1 MSHTLTFPGDSAP
14 AYPSVALT
22 LPDDW
27 HALSVS
33 GAVLAAG
40 KTVPAGEFRP
50 NVVVALSRFGADYT
64 LETAI
69 AAVIARVE
77 SIDGVVELGRD
88 STPLLGREGFRIE
101 FSYPDARVGTLMQA
115 LRIAVVENGPVVDLV
130 QVTATTTGVQAKDVW
145 EEIREI
151 QSSAT
156 SDSSPAAASTSVD
169 A

>member
-14 AYPSVALT
+14 AFPSIALT

-50 NVVVALSRFGADYT
+50 NVVVAISRFGADYT
-64 LETAI
+64 LQTAI
-69 AAVIARVE
+69 DAVIARVE
-77 SIDGVVELGRD
+77 SIEGVVELVRE
-88 STPLLGREGFRIE
+88 STPLLGHEGFRIE

-115 LRIAVVENGPVVDLV
+115 LRITVVENGPVVDLV
-130 QVTATTTGVQAKDVW
+130 QVTATTTGVQAKELW
-145 EEIREI
+145 GEIREI
-151 QSSAT
+151 QSSAS
-156 SDSSPAAASTSVD
+156 SDSAPVASAAGA
-169 A
+169 